1 MAILRGIGKRIKE
14 WLRDRVPYFLLLRVY
29 YVIHERRYRRLFEEA
44 RRRAGFSSLETLDLS
59 TVKRSDTLFILGSG
73 ASINRISAEAWRVI
87 GEHDSVGFN
96 FWLFHPFVPTMY
108 FVEGGR
114 PGPYDHRIL
123 QAIAARASDYR
134 DVVKVITDIAA
145 EGHQYIF
152 DLDPGFRPKL
162 YVAETVPLVARSE
175 SELRRGI
182 SFLKRSG
189 TFDRSDRIASL
200 FKHTGTLSTM
210 IVLGAKL
217 GYRRLVLCGVD
228 LTAAASFYQDPV
240 LFPAS
245 ADLVT
250 SPPNQKHLTLTRHSW
265 GTMPVDAVVRE
276 LKAQILDPAGIEL
289 LVENP
294 HSALASFLPVADAEC
309 FVRLASPKGTAV

>member
-1 MAILRGIGKRIKE
+1 MATLGAIGRRIKE
-14 WLRDRVPYFLLLRVY
+14 WLRDRVPHFLLLRVY
-29 YVIHERRYRRLFEEA
+29 YFIHERKYRPLHEQA
-44 RRRAGFSSLETLDLS
+44 RRRVGLPSLQTFDFRTL
-59 TVKRSDTLFILGSG
+59 KRSDTLFILGSG
-73 ASINRISAEAWRVI
+73 ASINRISQERWRI
-87 GEHDSVGFN
+87 IAEHDSVGFN

-108 FVEGGR
+108 FTESGP

-123 QAIAARASDYR
+123 QAIAARASDYHN
-134 DVVKVITDIAA
+134 VLKVIMDIAA
-145 EGHQYIF
+145 EGPQYM
-152 DLDPGFRPKL
+152 DDMDARFRPKL

-175 SELRRGI
+175 RELRRGI

-210 IVLGAKL
+210 ITLGAKL

-228 LTAAASFYQDPV
+228 LTTARYFYQDPM
-240 LFPAS
+240 LFPGS

-250 SPPNQKHLTLTRHSW
+250 TPPNQKHLTLTRHSW

-276 LKAQILDPAGIEL
+276 LKVQILDPAGIEL

-294 HSALASFLPVADAEC
+294 QSALASFLPIADAEY
-309 FVRLASPKGTAV
+309 FARLASPKGTAV